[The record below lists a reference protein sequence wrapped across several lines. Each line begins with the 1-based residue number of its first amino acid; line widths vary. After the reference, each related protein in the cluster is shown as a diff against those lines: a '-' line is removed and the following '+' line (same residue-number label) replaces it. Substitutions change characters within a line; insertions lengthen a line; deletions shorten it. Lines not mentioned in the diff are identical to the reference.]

1 MSLFYVNPEF
11 SYDHYGTDGRANTCP
26 SSSEKN
32 IVSQDLLGFVQDSDS
47 WTYKGIFLIV
57 RVDFSIVTRE
67 RFVTF

>member
-1 MSLFYVNPEF
+1 MIITAR
-11 SYDHYGTDGRANTCP
+11 TDAQVHTCS

-32 IVSQDLLGFVQDSDS
+32 IASQDLLGFVQDSDS